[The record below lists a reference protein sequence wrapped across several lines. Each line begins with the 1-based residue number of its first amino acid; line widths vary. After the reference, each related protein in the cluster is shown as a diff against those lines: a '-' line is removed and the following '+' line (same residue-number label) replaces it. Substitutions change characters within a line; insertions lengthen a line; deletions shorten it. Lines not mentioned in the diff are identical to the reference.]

1 MTALVAGPRT
11 AGRFRE
17 RRSGD
22 TMETL
27 TTTTTAGLPV
37 PPFSAADV
45 ALSELPTVALDE
57 STSQV
62 PTSPLTQRATERARQ
77 RNDAKADEGTLH
89 GSRDS
94 VEAHVIGYL
103 GELVAETTGLPLD
116 QAAHISPDGD
126 PGWDHDLINNQLTL
140 DTKATA
146 TTTTPKPKLV
156 VTAEETPPA
165 DLFLLVHIRR
175 DKGFGRV
182 IGFIDRESLT
192 NGDPKRWPGDSL
204 NYVADWSELYPP
216 RFITPLIIGRA
227 VAETRGEDYI
237 DEKGCQ
243 LCGAHLDEE
252 TETRR
257 YIEELGTN
265 VGVCSDICISLLD
278 AARDQGRVTEFKLY
292 ERP

>member
-1 MTALVAGPRT
+1 MQ
-11 AGRFRE
+11 
-17 RRSGD
+17 
-22 TMETL
+22 TL
-27 TTTTTAGLPV
+27 TTTKTAGLPA
-37 PPFSAADV
+37 PPISSADV
-45 ALSELPTVALDE
+45 PLSDLPTVALEE
-57 STSQV
+57 STSQA
-62 PTSPLTQRATERARQ
+62 PTTSITQRATEMARQ
-77 RNDAKADEGTLH
+77 RNDVKADEGTLH

-94 VEAHVIGYL
+94 VEAHVIGFL
-103 GELVAETTGLPLD
+103 GELVGETTGLPLD
-116 QAAHISPDGD
+116 QAEHISPDGD
-126 PGWDHDLINNQLTL
+126 PGWDHDLIDHETTI

-146 TTTTPKPKLV
+146 TTRTSKPKLV
-156 VTAEETPPA
+156 VTAEDTPPA
-165 DLFLLVHIRR
+165 DFFLLVHIRR

-182 IGFIDRESLT
+182 IGFTHRASLT
-192 NGDPKRWPGDSL
+192 NREPQRWPGHSP
-204 NYVADWSELYPP
+204 NYVVDWSELYPP